1 MAHRYLPVD
10 RDQPAFLPLNMYDW
24 VPKDHVVWLVID
36 TVGELGTP
44 ELAARLAGGTRK
56 SARGRRAYDPVMLLT
71 LLVYAY
77 CCGVLS
83 TRAIEARCRVDATF
97 RLACAGLVPDHST
110 ISRFRQ
116 RACGDGGPMEDV
128 FYAVLRVCAAAG
140 LGRLSVVAGDGVKI
154 GANASKEANR
164 TEAGLRKLAAA
175 ILAGA
180 AAAEE
185 PDAAGTAEDLLGAE
199 PLPGGWADP
208 RSRLGRVQ
216 ACLDD
221 FAAQREAAAAARRAQ
236 GQAWLDARAAGQR
249 VTKPPAAVA
258 VEAARIG
265 LEQQVARQQALVDD
279 WDRKR
284 AAGQKTGCKPV
295 PVEASTRVARQR
307 DRLERAQA
315 AAAAQQQ
322 EQEQQEQGGAGE
334 PAAEGKKKKRGS
346 RPVRNVTDPAS
357 ALMPVRGGGFKQGY
371 NCQDVAADDRLML
384 GGFATGTSSDTVHA
398 ARLEAVAVKGAQVV
412 AEAHAGPGHDVSRC
426 HARMCTAKDPGDPG
440 HDAAACHAQMTG
452 APGVLVLDAG
462 YCPEANL
469 TAPGDVDRLIATG
482 NRRTMGKAAAEHPA
496 SGPPPEDAT
505 ATEAMDHR
513 LRTPEGRAAY
523 KRRAPDVEGLHAS
536 IEDIIGL
543 RCLSMRG
550 LALATGEFLLAGI
563 CHNLLL
569 RSRRT

>member
-1 MAHRYLPVD
+1 MTRRFLPVD

-24 VPKDHVVWLVID
+24 VPKDHIVWLVTD
-36 TVGELGTP
+36 TVEQLVTP
-44 ELAARLAGGTRK
+44 ELAVRLAGGERK

-71 LLVYAY
+71 LLAYAY

-116 RACGDGGPMEDV
+116 RACGDGGPVEDV
-128 FYAVLRVCAAAG
+128 FYAVLGVCAAAG

-175 ILAGA
+175 IMAGA
-180 AAAEE
+180 AAADE
-185 PDAAGTAEDLLGAE
+185 PGAAGTGEDLLGGEA
-199 PLPGGWADP
+199 LPPGWADP
-208 RSRLGRVQ
+208 RSRLGRVR
-216 ACLDD
+216 ACLAD
-221 FAAQREAAAAARRAQ
+221 FAAQREAAQAARRAQ
-236 GQAWLDARAAGQR
+236 GQAWLDARAAGLP

-258 VEAARIG
+258 LEAARIG

-284 AAGQKTGCKPV
+284 AAGLTTGCKPV
-295 PVEASTRVARQR
+295 PVDRSRRVARQR
-307 DRLERAQA
+307 DRLERAEA

-322 EQEQQEQGGAGE
+322 QQEKEEAGE
-334 PAAEGKKKKRGS
+334 PDGAKKKKKKRGS

-371 NCQDVAADDRLML
+371 NCQDAAADDRLML
-384 GGFATGTSSDTVHA
+384 GGFASATSSDTVHA
-398 ARLEAVAVKGAQVV
+398 ARLEAVAVKGAQIV
-412 AEAHAGPGHDVSRC
+412 AEAHAGPGHDTAGC
-426 HARMCTAKDPGDPG
+426 HARMCTAPDPGDPV
-440 HDAAACHAQMTG
+440 HDVAACHAQMTA

-462 YCPEANL
+462 YCSEANL
-469 TAPGDVDRLIATG
+469 TAAGLDRLIATG
-482 NRRTMGKAAAEHPA
+482 NRLTMGKAAAENPA

-505 ATEAMDHR
+505 AIQQMDHR

-523 KRRAPDVEGLHAS
+523 KRRSPDIEGLHAS
-536 IEDIIGL
+536 IEDVIGL
-543 RCLSMRG
+543 RRFSMRG
-550 LALATGEFLLAGI
+550 LALATGEFLLAGL

-569 RSRRT
+569 LSRRP

>member
-1 MAHRYLPVD
+1 
-10 RDQPAFLPLNMYDW
+10 MYDW
-24 VPKDHVVWLVID
+24 VPKDHVVRLVID
-36 TVGELGTP
+36 TIEELATP
-44 ELAARLAGGTRK
+44 ELAARLAGGERK
-56 SARGRRAYDPVMLLT
+56 SARGRRGYDPVMMAT
-71 LLVYAY
+71 LLVYSY

-83 TRAIEARCRVDATF
+83 TRAIEARSRVDASF

-116 RACGDGGPMEDV
+116 RACRDGVMEEL

-154 GANASKEANR
+154 GASASKEANR

-175 ILAGA
+175 IMAGA
-180 AAAEE
+180 AEAEE
-185 PDAAGTAEDLLGAE
+185 QDRRGEKPGAGEDLLGGE
-199 PLPGGWADP
+199 ELPGGWADP
-208 RSRLGRVQ
+208 GSRLGRVQ
-216 ACLDD
+216 ACLAD

-258 VEAARIG
+258 AEAARIG
-265 LEQQVARQQALVDD
+265 LEAEVARQQGLVDD

-284 AAGQKTGCKPV
+284 AAGLKTGCKPV
-295 PVEASTRVARQR
+295 PVEASRRVARQR
-307 DRLERAQA
+307 DRLDRAQA
-315 AAAAQQQ
+315 AAAAQQRQ
-322 EQEQQEQGGAGE
+322 DEEKQAGE
-334 PAAEGKKKKRGS
+334 PAAAGTKKKRGS
-346 RPVRNVTDPAS
+346 RPVRNVTDPDS

-384 GGFATGTSSDTVHA
+384 GGFAAGTPSDTVHA
-398 ARLEAVAVKGAQVV
+398 ARLEAVALKGARVV
-412 AEAHAGPGHDVSRC
+412 AEAHAAPGHDVPGC
-426 HARMCTAKDPGDPG
+426 HARMCTAEDPADPG
-440 HDAAACHAQMTG
+440 HDALACHAQMTG

-462 YCPEANL
+462 YCSEANL
-469 TAPGDVDRLIATG
+469 TAAGMDRLIATG
-482 NRRTMGKAAAEHPA
+482 KRATMGKAAAENPA

-505 ATEAMDHR
+505 AIQQMDHR

-543 RCLSMRG
+543 RCFSMRG
-550 LALATGEFLLAGI
+550 LALATAEFLLAGI
-563 CHNLLL
+563 CHNLLTL
-569 RSRRT
+569 YRRT